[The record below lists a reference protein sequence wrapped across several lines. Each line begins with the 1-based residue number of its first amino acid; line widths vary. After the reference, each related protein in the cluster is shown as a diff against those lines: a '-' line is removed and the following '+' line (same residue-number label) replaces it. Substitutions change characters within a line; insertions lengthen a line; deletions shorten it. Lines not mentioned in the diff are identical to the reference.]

1 MIISFRSAPVFGGIL
16 SVLSRRCRPSVLFTR
31 LTDALEPT
39 DGSDEVDR
47 YALLPAQ
54 RDDLTDQIH
63 YIVALFIGF
72 GRSHRRAVGLVAT
85 LAADTASRPWD
96 DTRITDATGQPHDSL
111 TTRLRA
117 TATASFKA
125 LLAIAFQAGARAYG
139 NNRGSYC
146 QRFRVTAVMAATSG
160 WTGLIKI
167 LNSSGTI
174 TDGTSSKAVVPAA
187 AQLSPAWRAVSPAGM
202 ASQPPGRGSSCARA
216 SHSASGMSM
225 RTR

>member
-47 YALLPAQ
+47 YALLPVQ
-54 RDDLTDQIH
+54 RDDLTDQMH

-72 GRSHRRAVGLVAT
+72 GWSHRRAVGLVAT

-111 TTRLRA
+111 ATRLRA
-117 TATASFKA
+117 TAAASFKA

-146 QRFRVTAVMAATSG
+146 QRFRVMAVMAATSG

-174 TDGTSSKAVVPAA
+174 TDGTSSKAVLPAA
-187 AQLSPAWRAVSPAGM
+187 AQLSPAWHAVSPAGM

>member
-47 YALLPAQ
+47 YALLPVQ
-54 RDDLTDQIH
+54 RDDLTDQMH

-72 GRSHRRAVGLVAT
+72 GWSHRRAVGLVAT

-111 TTRLRA
+111 ATRLRG
-117 TATASFKA
+117 SV
-125 LLAIAFQAGARAYG
+125 LQGLAGDSLPGWSPRLREQPGIVLPAFQGDGGDGCHVGMDRVDQDTELVRHNHRRHQQQGSGAGGGPAVAGLARRQPG
-139 NNRGSYC
+139 R
-146 QRFRVTAVMAATSG
+146 
-160 WTGLIKI
+160 
-167 LNSSGTI
+167 
-174 TDGTSSKAVVPAA
+174 DGVPAA
-187 AQLSPAWRAVSPAGM
+187 R
-202 ASQPPGRGSSCARA
+202 
-216 SHSASGMSM
+216 
-225 RTR
+225 